1 MWLSDISVRR
11 PLVAVVIS
19 ALLTVFGLVAFSKLT
34 VREMPDVQT
43 PSVSITTT
51 YEGAAPEVMESQVTK
66 PIEDQLSGISG
77 IENIN
82 SSTRKG
88 RSSVTVEFKLGWNM
102 VEGVSDVRDA
112 ISRARTQLPDD
123 VDDPLITKDSGNG
136 DVAIWLNFSSTQMDR
151 TAMTD
156 YANRMLVDPLSLVD
170 GVSEVSLSG
179 DLTQVMYVRLRPADM
194 AARGITV
201 ADVQDALK
209 RENIEL
215 PGGEI
220 RNNSMT
226 MAVQIARLY
235 HSAEDFRSL
244 PVTTAVN
251 GESIYLADIA
261 DVEVGAKNEDSAYQ
275 RNGRESLG
283 IGIVAQSTANPLA
296 VAQGIEKKLVEMQ
309 RFLPEGAS
317 LEVDYDSTIFIK
329 QAIDEVYE
337 TLAICAVLVVAVLYL
352 FLGQGRTTLIP
363 AITVPVS
370 LISAFI
376 GAWYLGFSINL
387 ITLLAL
393 ILAIGLVVDDAI
405 VVVENIHH
413 HLQRGESP
421 LMAAW
426 HGTREV
432 GFAVIAT
439 TAVLV
444 MVFVPIAFMDG
455 MVGRLFTEFAI
466 LLSLAVLFSSLVA
479 LTLTPAMG
487 SWLMRAVH
495 KPNALTA
502 TLDRGL
508 GWVEERYRRL
518 LGWVLRR
525 AVWMPL
531 VLLLCLGGIGAL
543 FGKLPA
549 SLTPTED
556 RGVLYVFVKGAEGTS
571 IERMKRNMQQVEAAI
586 LPLLGQGVVQAMSFS
601 TPAFGRGGDQ
611 TGMAIIQLTDWA
623 ERDVTA
629 TEFGRSLS
637 GLLAGIPDVMIRTFQ
652 PGFRGGS
659 TAAVQFVL
667 QGSDY
672 GELYQQGLALKEAAT
687 QSGLMLSPDL
697 DYAEKTPELQV
708 TIERERASQLGIP
721 VSTVAS
727 SLQALLGGVS
737 QTTYVDR
744 GEEYDVYL
752 RANQTQFNGISD
764 VSRIYLKAASGEM
777 VSLSTLATVTQV
789 ASPQRLNH
797 YQRQKAVA
805 LTADV
810 APGHTLGEALDFL
823 DGWAADHLPTGMSVD
838 YAGESKDYR
847 DNQGEM
853 VLVFGLA
860 LLVVYLVLVAQFE
873 SLLTPAVVMMTV
885 PLGIF
890 GGLLGLWLTGQELSI
905 YSQIGMIMLIGM
917 VTKNG
922 ILIVEFINQLRQ
934 RGEGFEEAIIAGSVR
949 RLRPILMTSLTAI
962 IGAVPLMISMG
973 AGYESR
979 MAVGT
984 VVFFGLSLA
993 TLVTLLVVPA
1003 IYQLIARR
1011 AGMTGVRDR
1020 LVDEVLAGKVL
1031 AGDALAATPESH
1043 SLPDEGTPQK
1053 GRDQPAAELADP

>member
-1 MWLSDISVRR
+1 MDLVMKTRVWLWLFPLLLLLAAGVWHLRQAEPASKPAPREINIRAETVRQSLAE
-11 PLVAVVIS
+11 PSIKLV
-19 ALLTVFGLVAFSKLT
+19 SKLAAN
-34 VREMPDVQT
+34 R
-43 PSVSITTT
+43 SVAIS
-51 YEGAAPEVMESQVTK
+51 PEVT
-66 PIEDQLSGISG
+66 
-77 IENIN
+77 
-82 SSTRKG
+82 G
-88 RSSVTVEFKLGWNM
+88 R
-102 VEGVSDVRDA
+102 
-112 ISRARTQLPDD
+112 
-123 VDDPLITKDSGNG
+123 
-136 DVAIWLNFSSTQMDR
+136 
-151 TAMTD
+151 
-156 YANRMLVDPLSLVD
+156 
-170 GVSEVSLSG
+170 
-179 DLTQVMYVRLRPADM
+179 
-194 AARGITV
+194 
-201 ADVQDALK
+201 
-209 RENIEL
+209 
-215 PGGEI
+215 
-220 RNNSMT
+220 
-226 MAVQIARLY
+226 IA
-235 HSAEDFRSL
+235 
-244 PVTTAVN
+244 T
-251 GESIYLADIA
+251 
-261 DVEVGAKNEDSAYQ
+261 
-275 RNGRESLG
+275 
-283 IGIVAQSTANPLA
+283 
-296 VAQGIEKKLVEMQ
+296 
-309 RFLPEGAS
+309 
-317 LEVDYDSTIFIK
+317 
-329 QAIDEVYE
+329 
-337 TLAICAVLVVAVLYL
+337 
-352 FLGQGRTTLIP
+352 
-363 AITVPVS
+363 
-370 LISAFI
+370 
-376 GAWYLGFSINL
+376 
-387 ITLLAL
+387 
-393 ILAIGLVVDDAI
+393 I

-487 SWLMRAVH
+487 SWLMRAVD

-502 TLDRGL
+502 TLDKGL
-508 GWVEERYRRL
+508 GWVEERYRRV
-518 LGWVLRR
+518 LGAVLRR

-586 LPLLGQGVVQAMSFS
+586 LPLLGKGVVQAMSFS

-611 TGMAIIQLTDWA
+611 TGMAIIQLSDWA
-623 ERDVTA
+623 VRDETA

-637 GLLAGIPDVMIRTFQ
+637 GRLAGIPDVMIRTFQ

-672 GELYQQGLALKEAAT
+672 GELNQQGLALKEAAA
-687 QSGLMLSPDL
+687 QSGLMQSPDL

-708 TIERERASQLGIP
+708 TIERERATQLGIP
-721 VSTVAS
+721 VSTIAS

-764 VSRIYLKAASGEM
+764 ISRIYLKAASGEM

-797 YQRQKAVA
+797 YQRQKAVT

-853 VLVFGLA
+853 ALVFGLA

-934 RGEGFEEAIIAGSVR
+934 RGEGFEEAIIKGSVR

-962 IGAVPLMISMG
+962 IGAVPLMLSMG

-1003 IYQLIARR
+1003 IYHLIARR
-1011 AGMTGVRDR
+1011 AGMTGARDR
-1020 LVDEVLAGKVL
+1020 LVDEILAT
-1031 AGDALAATPESH
+1031 ATPASPSPVPGAVAPE
-1043 SLPDEGTPQK
+1043 
-1053 GRDQPAAELADP
+1053 GRDKPAA

>member
-11 PLVAVVIS
+11 PLVAVVVS

-34 VREMPDVQT
+34 VREMPDVQI
-43 PSVSITTT
+43 PSVSISTT
-51 YEGAAPEVMESQVTK
+51 YEGAAPAVMESQVTK

-77 IENIN
+77 IKNIN
-82 SSTRKG
+82 SVTRKG
-88 RSSVTVEFKLGWNM
+88 RSVITVEFKLGWNM
-102 VEGVSDVRDA
+102 VEGTSDVRDA
-112 ISRARTQLPDD
+112 ISRARPKLPDD
-123 VDDPLITKDSGNG
+123 VDEPMVTKDNGNG
-136 DVAIWLNFSSTQMDR
+136 DVAVWLNFSSTQMDR

-156 YANRMLVDPLSLVD
+156 YANRVLVDPLSLVD
-170 GVSEVSLSG
+170 GVSEVALSG

-235 HSAEDFRSL
+235 HTAADFQALQVR
-244 PVTTAVN
+244 TADN
-251 GESIYLADIA
+251 GQSIYLADIA

-296 VAQGIEKKLVEMQ
+296 VAQGVERKMADMQ
-309 RFLPEGAS
+309 RFLPEGAT
-317 LEVDYDSTIFIK
+317 LEIDYDSTIFIK

-413 HLQRGESP
+413 HLQRGEPP
-421 LMAAW
+421 LLAAW

-432 GFAVIAT
+432 GFAVVAT

-487 SWLMRAVH
+487 SWLMRSVD
-495 KPNALTA
+495 KPNVLTA
-502 TLDRGL
+502 ALDRGL
-508 GWVEERYRRL
+508 GWVEKHYRNL

-525 AVWMPL
+525 SAWTPL

-543 FGKLPA
+543 FSQLPT

-586 LPLLGQGVVQAMSFS
+586 MPLLGKGGVQAMSFS

-623 ERDVTA
+623 ERDETA
-629 TEFGRSLS
+629 TQFAQSLS
-637 GLLAGIPDVMIRTFQ
+637 GRLAGIPDVMIRTFQ

-672 GELYQQGLALKEAAT
+672 AELYQQGLALKEAAA
-687 QSGLMLSPDL
+687 QSGLMVTPDL

-708 TIERERASQLGIP
+708 TIERDRASQLGIP

-752 RANQTQFNGISD
+752 RANQRDFNGVSD
-764 VSRIYLKAASGEM
+764 LSRIYLKAASGEM

-797 YQRQKAVA
+797 YQRQKAVT
-805 LTADV
+805 LTADL
-810 APGHTLGEALDFL
+810 APDRTLGEALDFL
-823 DGWAADHLPTGMSVD
+823 DGWASANLPSGMTVD

-853 VLVFGLA
+853 VMVFALA

-873 SLLTPAVVMMTV
+873 SMLTPAVVMVTV

-890 GGLLGLWLTGQELSI
+890 GGLLGLWLTGQEMSI

-934 RGEGFEEAIIAGSVR
+934 RGEAFDDAIIAGSVR

-962 IGAVPLMISMG
+962 IGAVPLMVSMG

-993 TLVTLLVVPA
+993 TLVTLVMVPA
-1003 IYQLIARR
+1003 IYHLLAKR
-1011 AGMTGVRDR
+1011 AGMTGARDL
-1020 LVDEVLAGKVL
+1020 LVDE
-1031 AGDALAATPESH
+1031 ALAAQSAVK
-1043 SLPDEGTPQK
+1043 SQDK
-1053 GRDQPAAELADP
+1053 PAA

>member
-77 IENIN
+77 IKNIN
-82 SSTRKG
+82 SVTRKG
-88 RSSVTVEFKLGWNM
+88 RSSITVEFKLGWNM
-102 VEGVSDVRDA
+102 LEGTSDVRDA
-112 ISRARTQLPDD
+112 ISRARPRLPDD
-123 VDDPLITKDSGNG
+123 ADEPMVTKDNGNG

-151 TAMTD
+151 TALTD

-244 PVTTAVN
+244 PVTTAAN

-531 VLLLCLGGIGAL
+531 VLLICLGGIGAL

-586 LPLLGQGVVQAMSFS
+586 LPLLGKGVVQAMSFS

-611 TGMAIIQLTDWA
+611 TGMAIIQLSDWA
-623 ERDVTA
+623 VRDETA

-637 GLLAGIPDVMIRTFQ
+637 GRLAGIPDVMIRTFQ

-672 GELYQQGLALKEAAT
+672 GELNQQGLALKEAAA
-687 QSGLMLSPDL
+687 QSGLMQSPDL

-708 TIERERASQLGIP
+708 TIERERATQLGIP
-721 VSTVAS
+721 VSTIAS

-764 VSRIYLKAASGEM
+764 ISRIYLKAASGEM

-797 YQRQKAVA
+797 YQRQKAVT

-853 VLVFGLA
+853 ALVFGLA

-934 RGEGFEEAIIAGSVR
+934 RGEGFEEAIIKGSVR

-962 IGAVPLMISMG
+962 IGAVPLMLSMG

-1003 IYQLIARR
+1003 IYHLIARR
-1011 AGMTGVRDR
+1011 AGMTGARDR
-1020 LVDEVLAGKVL
+1020 LVDEILAT
-1031 AGDALAATPESH
+1031 ATPASPSPVPGAVAPE
-1043 SLPDEGTPQK
+1043 
-1053 GRDQPAAELADP
+1053 GRDKPAA

>member
-77 IENIN
+77 IKNIN
-82 SSTRKG
+82 SVTRKG
-88 RSSVTVEFKLGWNM
+88 RSSITVEFKLGWNM
-102 VEGVSDVRDA
+102 LEGTSDVRDA
-112 ISRARTQLPDD
+112 ISRARPKLPDGAEEPM
-123 VDDPLITKDSGNG
+123 VTKDNGNG

-151 TAMTD
+151 TALTD

-170 GVSEVSLSG
+170 GVSEVQLSG

-220 RNNSMT
+220 RNNTMT

-251 GESIYLADIA
+251 GQSIYLADIA

-309 RFLPEGAS
+309 RFLPEGAK

-337 TLAICAVLVVAVLYL
+337 TLAICALLVVAVLYL

-444 MVFVPIAFMDG
+444 MVFVPIAFMEG

-487 SWLMRAVH
+487 SWLMRAVD
-495 KPNALTA
+495 KPNTLTA
-502 TLDRGL
+502 TLDKGL
-508 GWVEERYRRL
+508 GWVERRYRAL
-518 LGWVLRR
+518 LGAVLRH

-571 IERMKRNMQQVEAAI
+571 IERMKRNMQQVEAAV
-586 LPLLGQGVVQAMSFS
+586 LPLLGQGVVQAVSFS

-611 TGMAIIQLTDWA
+611 TGMAIIQLSDWA
-623 ERDVTA
+623 VREQTA

-672 GELYQQGLALKEAAT
+672 GELYQQGLILQQAAR
-687 QSGLMLSPDL
+687 QSGLMQSPDL

-721 VSTVAS
+721 VSTIAS

-797 YQRQKAVA
+797 YQRQKAVT
-805 LTADV
+805 LTADL
-810 APGHTLGEALDFL
+810 APDHTLGEALDFL
-823 DGWAADHLPTGMSVD
+823 DGWAADHLPIGMSVD

-853 VLVFGLA
+853 ALVFGLA

-934 RGEGFEEAIIAGSVR
+934 RGEGFEEAIIKGSVR

-962 IGAVPLMISMG
+962 IGAVPLMLSMG

-1003 IYQLIARR
+1003 IYHLIARR
-1011 AGMTGVRDR
+1011 AGMTGARDR
-1020 LVDEVLAGKVL
+1020 LVDEVLAT
-1031 AGDALAATPESH
+1031 AAPASPSPVQGEDVPE
-1043 SLPDEGTPQK
+1043 
-1053 GRDQPAAELADP
+1053 GRDKPAA

>member
-11 PLVAVVIS
+11 PLVAVVVS

-34 VREMPDVQT
+34 VREMPDVQI
-43 PSVSITTT
+43 PSVSISTT
-51 YEGAAPEVMESQVTK
+51 YEGAAPAVMESQVTK

-77 IENIN
+77 IKNIN
-82 SSTRKG
+82 SVTRKG
-88 RSSVTVEFKLGWNM
+88 RSVITVEFKLGWNM
-102 VEGVSDVRDA
+102 VEGTSDVRDA
-112 ISRARTQLPDD
+112 ISRARPKLPDD
-123 VDDPLITKDSGNG
+123 VDEPMVTKDNGNG
-136 DVAIWLNFSSTQMDR
+136 DVAVWLNFSSTQMDR

-156 YANRMLVDPLSLVD
+156 YANRVLVDPLSLVD
-170 GVSEVSLSG
+170 GVSEVALSG

-194 AARGITV
+194 AARGITE

-235 HSAEDFRSL
+235 HTAADFQALQVR
-244 PVTTAVN
+244 TADN
-251 GESIYLADIA
+251 GQSIYLADIA

-296 VAQGIEKKLVEMQ
+296 VAQGVERKMADMQ
-309 RFLPEGAS
+309 RFLPEGAT
-317 LEVDYDSTIFIK
+317 LEIDYDSTIFIK

-413 HLQRGESP
+413 HLQRGEPP
-421 LMAAW
+421 LLAAW

-432 GFAVIAT
+432 GFAVVAT

-487 SWLMRAVH
+487 SWLMRSVD
-495 KPNALTA
+495 KPNVLTA
-502 TLDRGL
+502 ALDRGL
-508 GWVEERYRRL
+508 GWVEKHYRRL

-525 AVWMPL
+525 SAWTPL

-543 FGKLPA
+543 FSQLPT

-586 LPLLGQGVVQAMSFS
+586 MPLLGKGVVQAMSFS

-623 ERDVTA
+623 ERDETA
-629 TEFGRSLS
+629 TQFAQSLS
-637 GLLAGIPDVMIRTFQ
+637 GRLAGIPDVMIRTFQ

-672 GELYQQGLALKEAAT
+672 AELYQQGLALKEAAA
-687 QSGLMLSPDL
+687 QSGLMVTPDL

-708 TIERERASQLGIP
+708 TIERDRASQLGIP

-752 RANQTQFNGISD
+752 RANQRDFNGVSD
-764 VSRIYLKAASGEM
+764 LSRIYLKAASGEM

-797 YQRQKAVA
+797 YQRQKAVT
-805 LTADV
+805 LTADL
-810 APGHTLGEALDFL
+810 APDRTLGEALDFL
-823 DGWAADHLPTGMSVD
+823 DGWASANLPSGMTVD

-853 VLVFGLA
+853 VMVFALA

-873 SLLTPAVVMMTV
+873 SMLTPAVVMVTV

-890 GGLLGLWLTGQELSI
+890 GGLLGLWLTGQEMSI

-934 RGEGFEEAIIAGSVR
+934 RGEAFDDAIIAGSVR

-962 IGAVPLMISMG
+962 IGAVPLMVSMG

-993 TLVTLLVVPA
+993 TLVTLVMVPA
-1003 IYQLIARR
+1003 IYHLLAKR
-1011 AGMTGVRDR
+1011 AGMTGARDL
-1020 LVDEVLAGKVL
+1020 LVDE
-1031 AGDALAATPESH
+1031 ALAAQSAVK
-1043 SLPDEGTPQK
+1043 SQDK
-1053 GRDQPAAELADP
+1053 PAA

>member
-1 MWLSDISVRR
+1 
-11 PLVAVVIS
+11 
-19 ALLTVFGLVAFSKLT
+19 
-34 VREMPDVQT
+34 
-43 PSVSITTT
+43 
-51 YEGAAPEVMESQVTK
+51 Y
-66 PIEDQLSGISG
+66 
-77 IENIN
+77 
-82 SSTRKG
+82 
-88 RSSVTVEFKLGWNM
+88 
-102 VEGVSDVRDA
+102 
-112 ISRARTQLPDD
+112 
-123 VDDPLITKDSGNG
+123 
-136 DVAIWLNFSSTQMDR
+136 
-151 TAMTD
+151 
-156 YANRMLVDPLSLVD
+156 
-170 GVSEVSLSG
+170 
-179 DLTQVMYVRLRPADM
+179 M
-194 AARGITV
+194 A
-201 ADVQDALK
+201 
-209 RENIEL
+209 E
-215 PGGEI
+215 
-220 RNNSMT
+220 
-226 MAVQIARLY
+226 
-235 HSAEDFRSL
+235 
-244 PVTTAVN
+244 
-251 GESIYLADIA
+251 
-261 DVEVGAKNEDSAYQ
+261 EVGAKNEDSAYQ

-309 RFLPEGAS
+309 RFLPEGAT

-337 TLAICAVLVVAVLYL
+337 TLAICALLVVAVLYL

-487 SWLMRAVH
+487 SWLMRAVD

-502 TLDRGL
+502 TLDKGL
-508 GWVEERYRRL
+508 GWVEERYRRV
-518 LGWVLRR
+518 LGAVLRR

-586 LPLLGQGVVQAMSFS
+586 LPLLGKGVVQAMSFS

-611 TGMAIIQLTDWA
+611 TGMAIIQLSDWA
-623 ERDVTA
+623 VRDETA

-637 GLLAGIPDVMIRTFQ
+637 GRLAGIPDVMIRTFQ

-672 GELYQQGLALKEAAT
+672 GELNQQGLALKEAAA
-687 QSGLMLSPDL
+687 QSGLMQSPDL

-708 TIERERASQLGIP
+708 TIERERATQLGIP
-721 VSTVAS
+721 VSTIAS

-764 VSRIYLKAASGEM
+764 ISRIYLKAASGEM

-797 YQRQKAVA
+797 YQRQKAVT

-853 VLVFGLA
+853 ALVFGLA

-934 RGEGFEEAIIAGSVR
+934 RGEGFEEAIIKGSVR
-949 RLRPILMTSLTAI
+949 RLRPILMISLTAI
-962 IGAVPLMISMG
+962 IGAVPLMLSMG

-1003 IYQLIARR
+1003 IYHLIARR
-1011 AGMTGVRDR
+1011 AGMTGARDR
-1020 LVDEVLAGKVL
+1020 LVDEILAT
-1031 AGDALAATPESH
+1031 ATPASPSPVPGAVAPE
-1043 SLPDEGTPQK
+1043 
-1053 GRDQPAAELADP
+1053 GRDKPAA

>member
-77 IENIN
+77 IKNIN
-82 SSTRKG
+82 SVTRKG
-88 RSSVTVEFKLGWNM
+88 RSSITVEFKLGWNM
-102 VEGVSDVRDA
+102 LEGTSDVRDA
-112 ISRARTQLPDD
+112 ISRARPRLPDD
-123 VDDPLITKDSGNG
+123 ADEPMVTKDNGNG

-151 TAMTD
+151 TALTD

-244 PVTTAVN
+244 PVTTAAN

-764 VSRIYLKAASGEM
+764 ISRIYLKAASGEM

-797 YQRQKAVA
+797 YQRQKAVT

-810 APGHTLGEALDFL
+810 APGHTLGEVLDFL

-853 VLVFGLA
+853 ALVFGLA

-934 RGEGFEEAIIAGSVR
+934 RGEGFEEAIIKGSVR

-962 IGAVPLMISMG
+962 IGAVPLMLSMG

-1003 IYQLIARR
+1003 IYHLITRR
-1011 AGMTGVRDR
+1011 AGMTGARDR
-1020 LVDEVLAGKVL
+1020 LVDEVLAT
-1031 AGDALAATPESH
+1031 ATPASPSPVPGAPE
-1043 SLPDEGTPQK
+1043 
-1053 GRDQPAAELADP
+1053 GRDKPAA

>member
-77 IENIN
+77 IKNIN
-82 SSTRKG
+82 SVTRKG
-88 RSSVTVEFKLGWNM
+88 RSSITVEFKLGWNM
-102 VEGVSDVRDA
+102 LEGTSDVRDA
-112 ISRARTQLPDD
+112 ISRARPRLPDD
-123 VDDPLITKDSGNG
+123 ADEPMVTKDNGNG

-151 TAMTD
+151 TALTD

-244 PVTTAVN
+244 PVTTAAN

-1053 GRDQPAAELADP
+1053 GRDQPAA

>member
-51 YEGAAPEVMESQVTK
+51 YEGAAPEVMESQITK

-77 IENIN
+77 IKNIN
-82 SSTRKG
+82 SVTRKG
-88 RSSVTVEFKLGWNM
+88 RSSITVEFKLGWNM
-102 VEGVSDVRDA
+102 LEGTSDVRDA
-112 ISRARTQLPDD
+112 ISRARPRLPDD
-123 VDDPLITKDSGNG
+123 ADEPMVTKDNGNG

-151 TAMTD
+151 TALTD

-170 GVSEVSLSG
+170 GVSEVQLSG

-220 RNNSMT
+220 RNNTMT

-244 PVTTAVN
+244 PVTTAAN
-251 GESIYLADIA
+251 GQSIYLADIA

-309 RFLPEGAS
+309 RFLPEGAK

-337 TLAICAVLVVAVLYL
+337 TLAICALLVVAVLYL

-444 MVFVPIAFMDG
+444 MVFVPIAFMEG

-487 SWLMRAVH
+487 SWLMRAVD

-502 TLDRGL
+502 TLDKGL
-508 GWVEERYRRL
+508 GWVERRYRAL
-518 LGWVLRR
+518 LGAVLRH

-571 IERMKRNMQQVEAAI
+571 IERMKRNMQQVEAAV
-586 LPLLGQGVVQAMSFS
+586 LPLLGKGVVQAVSFS

-611 TGMAIIQLTDWA
+611 TGMAIIQLSDWA
-623 ERDVTA
+623 VRDETA

-637 GLLAGIPDVMIRTFQ
+637 GRLAGIPDVMIRTFQ

-672 GELYQQGLALKEAAT
+672 GELNQQGLALKEAAA
-687 QSGLMLSPDL
+687 QSGLMQSPDL

-708 TIERERASQLGIP
+708 TIERERATQLGIP
-721 VSTVAS
+721 VSTIAS

-764 VSRIYLKAASGEM
+764 ISRIYLKAASGEM

-797 YQRQKAVA
+797 YQRQKAVT

-810 APGHTLGEALDFL
+810 ASGHTLGEALDFL

-853 VLVFGLA
+853 ALVFGLA

-934 RGEGFEEAIIAGSVR
+934 RGEGFEEAIIKGSVR

-962 IGAVPLMISMG
+962 IGAVPLMLSMG

-1003 IYQLIARR
+1003 IYHLIARR
-1011 AGMTGVRDR
+1011 AGMTGARDR
-1020 LVDEVLAGKVL
+1020 LVDEILAT
-1031 AGDALAATPESH
+1031 ATPASPSPVPGAVVPE
-1043 SLPDEGTPQK
+1043 
-1053 GRDQPAAELADP
+1053 GRDKPAA

>member
-11 PLVAVVIS
+11 PLVAVVVS

-34 VREMPDVQT
+34 VREMPDVQI
-43 PSVSITTT
+43 PSVSISTT
-51 YEGAAPEVMESQVTK
+51 YEGAAPAVMESQVTK

-77 IENIN
+77 IKNIN
-82 SSTRKG
+82 SVTRKG
-88 RSSVTVEFKLGWNM
+88 RSVITVEFKLGWNM
-102 VEGVSDVRDA
+102 VEGTSDVRDA
-112 ISRARTQLPDD
+112 ISRARPKLPDD
-123 VDDPLITKDSGNG
+123 VDEPMVTKDNGNG
-136 DVAIWLNFSSTQMDR
+136 DVAVWLNFSSTQMDR

-156 YANRMLVDPLSLVD
+156 YANRVLVDPLSLVD
-170 GVSEVSLSG
+170 GVSEVALSG

-235 HSAEDFRSL
+235 HTAADFQALQVR
-244 PVTTAVN
+244 TADN
-251 GESIYLADIA
+251 GQSIYLADIA

-296 VAQGIEKKLVEMQ
+296 VAQGVERKMADMQ
-309 RFLPEGAS
+309 RFLPEGAT
-317 LEVDYDSTIFIK
+317 LEIDYDSTIFIK

-413 HLQRGESP
+413 HLQRGEPP
-421 LMAAW
+421 LLAAW

-432 GFAVIAT
+432 GFAVVAT

-487 SWLMRAVH
+487 SWLMRSVD
-495 KPNALTA
+495 KPNVLTA
-502 TLDRGL
+502 VLDRGL
-508 GWVEERYRRL
+508 GWVEKHYRNL

-525 AVWMPL
+525 SAWTPL

-543 FGKLPA
+543 FSQQPT

-586 LPLLGQGVVQAMSFS
+586 MPLLGKGVVQAMSFS

-623 ERDVTA
+623 ERDETA
-629 TEFGRSLS
+629 TQFAQSLS
-637 GLLAGIPDVMIRTFQ
+637 GRLAGIPDVMIRTFQ

-672 GELYQQGLALKEAAT
+672 AELYQQGLALKEAAA
-687 QSGLMLSPDL
+687 QSGLMVTPDL

-708 TIERERASQLGIP
+708 TIERDRASQLGIP

-752 RANQTQFNGISD
+752 RANQRDFNGVSD
-764 VSRIYLKAASGEM
+764 LSRIYLKAASGEM

-797 YQRQKAVA
+797 YQRQKAVT
-805 LTADV
+805 LTADL
-810 APGHTLGEALDFL
+810 APDRTLGEALDFL
-823 DGWAADHLPTGMSVD
+823 DGWASANLPSGMTVD

-853 VLVFGLA
+853 VMVFALA

-873 SLLTPAVVMMTV
+873 SMLTPAVVMVTV

-890 GGLLGLWLTGQELSI
+890 GGLLGLWLTGQEMSI

-934 RGEGFEEAIIAGSVR
+934 RGEAFDDAIIAGSVR

-962 IGAVPLMISMG
+962 IGAVPLMVSMG

-993 TLVTLLVVPA
+993 TLVTLVMVPA
-1003 IYQLIARR
+1003 IYHLLAKR
-1011 AGMTGVRDR
+1011 AGMTGARDL
-1020 LVDEVLAGKVL
+1020 LVDE
-1031 AGDALAATPESH
+1031 ALAAQSAVK
-1043 SLPDEGTPQK
+1043 SQDK
-1053 GRDQPAAELADP
+1053 PAA

>member
-1 MWLSDISVRR
+1 MWLSDMSVRR

-51 YEGAAPEVMESQVTK
+51 YDGAAPEVMESQVTK

-77 IENIN
+77 IKNIN
-82 SSTRKG
+82 SVTRKG
-88 RSSVTVEFKLGWNM
+88 RSMITVEFNLGWNM
-102 VEGVSDVRDA
+102 LEGTSDVRDA
-112 ISRARTQLPDD
+112 ISRARPKLPDE
-123 VDDPLITKDSGNG
+123 VDEPMVTKDNGNG

-156 YANRMLVDPLSLVD
+156 YANRMLVDSLSLVD

-179 DLTQVMYVRLRPADM
+179 DLSQVMYVRLRPADM

-244 PVTTAVN
+244 PVTTASN
-251 GESIYLADIA
+251 GQSIYLADIA

-296 VAQGIEKKLVEMQ
+296 VAQGIERKMTEMQ

-329 QAIDEVYE
+329 QAIHEVYE
-337 TLAICAVLVVAVLYL
+337 TLAICALLVVAVLYL

-487 SWLMRAVH
+487 SWLMRAVD
-495 KPNALTA
+495 KPNPLTA
-502 TLDRGL
+502 RLDAGL
-508 GWVEERYRRL
+508 GWVESHYRRL

-525 AVWMPL
+525 SVWTPL

-571 IERMKRNMQQVEAAI
+571 IERMKRNMEQVEAAI
-586 LPLLGQGVVQAMSFS
+586 MPLLGKGVVQAVSFS

-611 TGMAIIQLTDWA
+611 TGLAIIQLTDWA
-623 ERDVTA
+623 MRDETA

-637 GLLAGIPDVMIRTFQ
+637 GRLAGIPDVMIRTFQ

-672 GELYQQGLALKEAAT
+672 AEIYQQGLALQQAAS
-687 QSGLMLSPDL
+687 QSGLMLAPDL

-708 TIERERASQLGIP
+708 TIERDRASQLGIP

-752 RANQTQFNGISD
+752 RANQNDFNGISD
-764 VSRIYLKAASGEM
+764 ISRIYLKAASGEM
-777 VSLSTLATVTQV
+777 VSLSTLATIKQV

-797 YQRQKAVA
+797 YQRQKAIA
-805 LTADV
+805 LTADL

-853 VLVFGLA
+853 ALVFGLA

-873 SLLTPAVVMMTV
+873 SLVTPTVVMVTV

-934 RGEGFEEAIIAGSVR
+934 RGETFEEAIIAGSVR

-993 TLVTLLVVPA
+993 TLVTLLMVPA
-1003 IYQLIARR
+1003 IYHLLAKR
-1011 AGMTGVRDR
+1011 AGMTGARDQQ
-1020 LVDEVLAGKVL
+1020 VSAALAGELVVM
-1031 AGDALAATPESH
+1031 AQAPSTAEAATQLDQTPA
-1043 SLPDEGTPQK
+1043 LPTT
-1053 GRDQPAAELADP
+1053 RDKPAA

>member
-19 ALLTVFGLVAFSKLT
+19 SLLTVFGLVAFSKLT

-77 IENIN
+77 IKNIN
-82 SSTRKG
+82 SVTRKG
-88 RSSVTVEFKLGWNM
+88 RSSITVEFKLGWNM
-102 VEGVSDVRDA
+102 LEGTSDVRDA
-112 ISRARTQLPDD
+112 ISRARPKLPDGAD
-123 VDDPLITKDSGNG
+123 EPMVTKDNGNG

-220 RNNSMT
+220 RNNTMT

-235 HSAEDFRSL
+235 HSAEDFRTL
-244 PVTTAVN
+244 PVKTATN
-251 GESIYLADIA
+251 GQSIYLADIA

-309 RFLPEGAS
+309 RFLPEGAT

-337 TLAICAVLVVAVLYL
+337 TLAICALLVVAVLYL

-487 SWLMRAVH
+487 SWLMRAVD

-502 TLDRGL
+502 TLDKGL
-508 GWVEERYRRL
+508 GWVEERYRRV
-518 LGWVLRR
+518 LGAVLRR

-586 LPLLGQGVVQAMSFS
+586 LPLLGKGVVQAMSFS

-611 TGMAIIQLTDWA
+611 TGMAIIQLSDWA
-623 ERDVTA
+623 VRDETA

-637 GLLAGIPDVMIRTFQ
+637 GRLAGIPDVMIRTFQ

-672 GELYQQGLALKEAAT
+672 GELNQQGLALKEAAA
-687 QSGLMLSPDL
+687 QSGLMQSPDL

-708 TIERERASQLGIP
+708 TIERERATQLGIP
-721 VSTVAS
+721 VSTIAS

-764 VSRIYLKAASGEM
+764 ISRIYLKAASGEM

-797 YQRQKAVA
+797 YQRQKAVT

-853 VLVFGLA
+853 ALVFGLA

-934 RGEGFEEAIIAGSVR
+934 RGEGFEEAIIKGSVR

-962 IGAVPLMISMG
+962 IGAVPMMLSMG

-1003 IYQLIARR
+1003 IYHLIARR
-1011 AGMTGVRDR
+1011 AGMTGARDR
-1020 LVDEVLAGKVL
+1020 LVDEVLAT
-1031 AGDALAATPESH
+1031 ATPASPSPVPGAVAPE
-1043 SLPDEGTPQK
+1043 
-1053 GRDQPAAELADP
+1053 GRDKPAA

>member
-1 MWLSDISVRR
+1 
-11 PLVAVVIS
+11 
-19 ALLTVFGLVAFSKLT
+19 
-34 VREMPDVQT
+34 
-43 PSVSITTT
+43 
-51 YEGAAPEVMESQVTK
+51 
-66 PIEDQLSGISG
+66 
-77 IENIN
+77 
-82 SSTRKG
+82 
-88 RSSVTVEFKLGWNM
+88 
-102 VEGVSDVRDA
+102 
-112 ISRARTQLPDD
+112 
-123 VDDPLITKDSGNG
+123 
-136 DVAIWLNFSSTQMDR
+136 
-151 TAMTD
+151 MT
-156 YANRMLVDPLSLVD
+156 
-170 GVSEVSLSG
+170 
-179 DLTQVMYVRLRPADM
+179 
-194 AARGITV
+194 
-201 ADVQDALK
+201 
-209 RENIEL
+209 
-215 PGGEI
+215 
-220 RNNSMT
+220 
-226 MAVQIARLY
+226 
-235 HSAEDFRSL
+235 
-244 PVTTAVN
+244 
-251 GESIYLADIA
+251 
-261 DVEVGAKNEDSAYQ
+261 
-275 RNGRESLG
+275 
-283 IGIVAQSTANPLA
+283 
-296 VAQGIEKKLVEMQ
+296 EMQ
-309 RFLPEGAS
+309 RFLPEGAQ
-317 LEVDYDSTIFIK
+317 LEVDYDSTVFIK

-432 GFAVIAT
+432 GFAVVAT

-487 SWLMRAVH
+487 SWLMRAVD

-502 TLDRGL
+502 LLDRGL
-508 GWVEERYRRL
+508 GRVEAQYRRL
-518 LGWVLRR
+518 LGAVLRR
-525 AVWMPL
+525 SVWMPL

-556 RGVLYVFVKGAEGTS
+556 RGVIYVFVKGAEGTS

-586 LPLLGQGVVQAMSFS
+586 MPLLGKGVVQAMSFS

-611 TGMAIIQLTDWA
+611 TGMVIIQLTDWA
-623 ERDVTA
+623 VRDETA

-637 GLLAGIPDVMIRTFQ
+637 GRLAGIPDVMIRTFQ

-672 GELYQQGLALKEAAT
+672 GELYQQGLALQQAAG
-687 QSGLMLSPDL
+687 QSGLMLTPDL

-752 RANQTQFNGISD
+752 RANQAQFNGISD
-764 VSRIYLKAASGEM
+764 VSRIYLRAASGEM

-797 YQRQKAVA
+797 YQRQKAIA

-823 DGWAADHLPTGMSVD
+823 DGWAADHLPSGMTVD

-853 VLVFGLA
+853 VMVFGLA

-873 SLLTPAVVMMTV
+873 SLLTPAVVMVTV

-934 RGEGFEEAIIAGSVR
+934 RGESFEEAIIAGSVR

-962 IGAVPLMISMG
+962 IGAVPLMVSMG

-993 TLVTLLVVPA
+993 TLVTLLIVPA
-1003 IYQLIARR
+1003 IYHLLARR
-1011 AGMTGVRDR
+1011 AGMTGARDL
-1020 LVDEVLAGKVL
+1020 LVDE
-1031 AGDALAATPESH
+1031 ALAVDVDSVPPAPEAASN
-1043 SLPDEGTPQK
+1043 T
-1053 GRDQPAAELADP
+1053 RDKPAA

>member
-51 YEGAAPEVMESQVTK
+51 YEGAAPEVMESQITK

-77 IENIN
+77 IKNIN
-82 SSTRKG
+82 SVTRKG
-88 RSSVTVEFKLGWNM
+88 RSSITVEFKLGWNM
-102 VEGVSDVRDA
+102 LEGTSDVRDA
-112 ISRARTQLPDD
+112 ISRARPRLPDD
-123 VDDPLITKDSGNG
+123 ADEPMVTKDNGNG

-151 TAMTD
+151 TALTD

-170 GVSEVSLSG
+170 GVSEVQLSG

-220 RNNSMT
+220 RNNTMT

-309 RFLPEGAS
+309 RFLPEGAK

-337 TLAICAVLVVAVLYL
+337 TLAICALLVVAVLYL

-444 MVFVPIAFMDG
+444 MVFVPIAFMEG

-487 SWLMRAVH
+487 SWLMRAVD

-502 TLDRGL
+502 TLDKGL
-508 GWVEERYRRL
+508 GWVERRYRAL
-518 LGWVLRR
+518 LGGVLRH

-571 IERMKRNMQQVEAAI
+571 IERMKRNMQQVEAAV
-586 LPLLGQGVVQAMSFS
+586 LPLLGKGVVQAVSFS

-611 TGMAIIQLTDWA
+611 TGMAIIQLSDWA
-623 ERDVTA
+623 VREQTA

-637 GLLAGIPDVMIRTFQ
+637 GLLADIPDVMIRTFQ

-672 GELYQQGLALKEAAT
+672 GELYQQGLILQQAAR
-687 QSGLMLSPDL
+687 QSGLMQSPDL

-721 VSTVAS
+721 VSTIAS

-797 YQRQKAVA
+797 YQRQKAVT
-805 LTADV
+805 LTADL
-810 APGHTLGEALDFL
+810 APDHTLGEALDFL
-823 DGWAADHLPTGMSVD
+823 DGWAADHLPIGMSVD

-853 VLVFGLA
+853 ALVFGLA

-934 RGEGFEEAIIAGSVR
+934 RGEGFEEAIIKGSVR

-962 IGAVPLMISMG
+962 IGAVPLMLSMG

-1003 IYQLIARR
+1003 IYHLIARR
-1011 AGMTGVRDR
+1011 AGLTGARDR
-1020 LVDEVLAGKVL
+1020 LVDEVLATAAPASPSPVQGE
-1031 AGDALAATPESH
+1031 DAPE
-1043 SLPDEGTPQK
+1043 
-1053 GRDQPAAELADP
+1053 GRDKPAA

>member
-11 PLVAVVIS
+11 PLVAVVVS

-34 VREMPDVQT
+34 VREMPDVQI
-43 PSVSITTT
+43 PSVSISTT
-51 YEGAAPEVMESQVTK
+51 YEGAAPAVMESQVTK

-77 IENIN
+77 IKNIN
-82 SSTRKG
+82 SVTRKG
-88 RSSVTVEFKLGWNM
+88 RSVITVEFKLGWNM
-102 VEGVSDVRDA
+102 VEGTSDVRDA
-112 ISRARTQLPDD
+112 ISRARPKLPDD
-123 VDDPLITKDSGNG
+123 VDEPMVTKDNGNG
-136 DVAIWLNFSSTQMDR
+136 DVAVWLNFSSTQMDR

-156 YANRMLVDPLSLVD
+156 YANRVLVDPLSLVD
-170 GVSEVSLSG
+170 GVSEVALSG

-235 HSAEDFRSL
+235 HTAADFQALQVR
-244 PVTTAVN
+244 TADN
-251 GESIYLADIA
+251 GQSIYLADIA

-296 VAQGIEKKLVEMQ
+296 VAQGVERKMADMQ
-309 RFLPEGAS
+309 RFLPEGAT
-317 LEVDYDSTIFIK
+317 LEIDYDSTIFIK

-405 VVVENIHH
+405 VVVENIYH
-413 HLQRGESP
+413 HLQRGEPP
-421 LMAAW
+421 LLAAW

-432 GFAVIAT
+432 GFAVVAT

-487 SWLMRAVH
+487 SWLMRSVD
-495 KPNALTA
+495 KPNVLTA
-502 TLDRGL
+502 ALDRGL
-508 GWVEERYRRL
+508 GWVEKHYRNL

-525 AVWMPL
+525 SAWTPL

-543 FGKLPA
+543 FGQLPT

-586 LPLLGQGVVQAMSFS
+586 MPLLGKGVVQAMSFS

-623 ERDVTA
+623 ERDETA
-629 TEFGRSLS
+629 TQFAQSLS
-637 GLLAGIPDVMIRTFQ
+637 GRLAGIPDVMIRTFQ

-672 GELYQQGLALKEAAT
+672 AELYQQGLALKEAAA
-687 QSGLMLSPDL
+687 QSGLMVTPDL

-708 TIERERASQLGIP
+708 TIERDRASQLGIP

-752 RANQTQFNGISD
+752 RANQRDFNGVSD
-764 VSRIYLKAASGEM
+764 LSRIYLKAASGEM

-797 YQRQKAVA
+797 YQRQKAVT
-805 LTADV
+805 LTADL
-810 APGHTLGEALDFL
+810 APDRTLGEALDFL
-823 DGWAADHLPTGMSVD
+823 DGWASANLPSGMTVD

-853 VLVFGLA
+853 VMVFALA

-873 SLLTPAVVMMTV
+873 SMLTPAVVMVTV

-890 GGLLGLWLTGQELSI
+890 GGLLGLWLTGQEMSI

-934 RGEGFEEAIIAGSVR
+934 RGEAFDDAIIAGSVR

-962 IGAVPLMISMG
+962 IGAVPLMVSMG

-993 TLVTLLVVPA
+993 TLVTLVMVPA
-1003 IYQLIARR
+1003 IYHLLAKR
-1011 AGMTGVRDR
+1011 AGMTGARDL
-1020 LVDEVLAGKVL
+1020 LVDE
-1031 AGDALAATPESH
+1031 ALAAQSAVK
-1043 SLPDEGTPQK
+1043 SQDK
-1053 GRDQPAAELADP
+1053 PAA

>member
-11 PLVAVVIS
+11 PLVAVVLS

-43 PSVSITTT
+43 PSVSITTM
-51 YEGAAPEVMESQVTK
+51 YEGAAPAVMESQVTK

-77 IENIN
+77 IKNIN
-82 SSTRKG
+82 SVTRKG
-88 RSSVTVEFKLGWNM
+88 RSVITVEFKLGWNM
-102 VEGVSDVRDA
+102 VEGISDVRDA
-112 ISRARTQLPDD
+112 ISRARPKLPDE
-123 VDDPLITKDSGNG
+123 VDEPLVTKDNGNG
-136 DVAIWLNFSSTQMDR
+136 DVAVWLNFSSTQMDR

-156 YANRMLVDPLSLVD
+156 YANRVLVDPLSLVD

-179 DLTQVMYVRLRPADM
+179 DLTQVMYVRLRPSDM
-194 AARGITV
+194 AARGVTV

-235 HSAEDFRSL
+235 HTAADFQALQVR
-244 PVTTAVN
+244 TATN
-251 GESIYLADIA
+251 GQSIYLADIA

-296 VAQGIEKKLVEMQ
+296 VAQGVEQKMAEMQ
-309 RFLPEGAS
+309 RFLPEGAT

-413 HLQRGESP
+413 HLQRGEPP
-421 LMAAW
+421 LLAAW

-466 LLSLAVLFSSLVA
+466 LLSLAVLFSSLIA

-487 SWLMRAVH
+487 SWLMRSVDR
-495 KPNALTA
+495 PNRLTA
-502 TLDRGL
+502 ALDRGL
-508 GWVEERYRRL
+508 GRVETHYRRL
-518 LGWVLRR
+518 LGWMLHHSR
-525 AVWMPL
+525 WTPL
-531 VLLLCLGGIGAL
+531 VLVLCLGGIGAL
-543 FGKLPA
+543 FAQLPT

-586 LPLLGQGVVQAMSFS
+586 MPLLGKGVVQAMSFS

-623 ERDVTA
+623 ERDETA
-629 TEFGRSLS
+629 TEFAKSLS
-637 GLLAGIPDVMIRTFQ
+637 GRLAGIPDVMIRTFQ

-672 GELYQQGLALKEAAT
+672 AELYQQGLALKEAAA
-687 QSGLMLSPDL
+687 QSGLMETPDL

-708 TIERERASQLGIP
+708 TIERDRANQLGIP

-727 SLQALLGGVS
+727 SLQALLGGIS

-752 RANQTQFNGISD
+752 RANQRDFNGVSD
-764 VSRIYLKAASGEM
+764 LSRIYLKAANGEM
-777 VSLSTLATVTQV
+777 VTLSTLATVTQV

-797 YQRQKAVA
+797 YQRQKAVT
-805 LTADV
+805 LTADL
-810 APGHTLGEALDFL
+810 APDRTLGEALDFL
-823 DGWAADHLPTGMSVD
+823 DGWASANLPSGMTVD

-853 VLVFGLA
+853 VMVFALA

-873 SLLTPAVVMMTV
+873 SMLTPAVVMVTV

-890 GGLLGLWLTGQELSI
+890 GGLLGLWLTGQEMSI

-934 RGEGFEEAIIAGSVR
+934 RGEGFDEAIIAGSVR

-962 IGAVPLMISMG
+962 IGAVPLMLSMG

-979 MAVGT
+979 MSVGT

-993 TLVTLLVVPA
+993 TLVTLLLVPA
-1003 IYQLIARR
+1003 IYHLLAKR
-1011 AGMTGVRDR
+1011 AGMTGARDQ
-1020 LVDEVLAGKVL
+1020 LVDE
-1031 AGDALAATPESH
+1031 ALAASEAASQQ
-1043 SLPDEGTPQK
+1043 DK
-1053 GRDQPAAELADP
+1053 PAA

>member
-1 MWLSDISVRR
+1 MWLSDVSVRR
-11 PLVAVVIS
+11 PLVAVVLS

-43 PSVSITTT
+43 PSVSITTM
-51 YEGAAPEVMESQVTK
+51 YEGAAPAVMESQVTK

-77 IENIN
+77 IKNIN
-82 SSTRKG
+82 SVTRKG
-88 RSSVTVEFKLGWNM
+88 RSVITVEFKLGWNM
-102 VEGVSDVRDA
+102 VEGTSDVRDA
-112 ISRARTQLPDD
+112 LSRARPRLPDD
-123 VDDPLITKDSGNG
+123 VDEPMVTKDNGNG
-136 DVAIWLNFSSTQMDR
+136 DVAVWLNFSSTQMDR

-156 YANRMLVDPLSLVD
+156 YANRVLVDPLSLVD
-170 GVSEVSLSG
+170 GVSEVALSG

-235 HSAEDFRSL
+235 HTAADFQALQVRSAD
-244 PVTTAVN
+244 N
-251 GESIYLADIA
+251 GQSIYLADIA

-296 VAQGIEKKLVEMQ
+296 VAQGIELKVAEMQ
-309 RFLPEGAS
+309 RFLPEGAK

-337 TLAICAVLVVAVLYL
+337 TLAISAVLVVAVLYL

-413 HLQRGESP
+413 HLQRGEPP

-432 GFAVIAT
+432 GFAVVAT

-487 SWLMRAVH
+487 SWLMRSVD
-495 KPNALTA
+495 KPNVLTA
-502 TLDRGL
+502 ALDRGL
-508 GWVEERYRRL
+508 GWVEKHYRRL

-525 AVWMPL
+525 SAWTPL

-543 FGKLPA
+543 FGQLPT

-586 LPLLGQGVVQAMSFS
+586 MPLLGKGVVQAMSFS

-623 ERDVTA
+623 ERDETA
-629 TEFGRSLS
+629 TQFAQSLS
-637 GLLAGIPDVMIRTFQ
+637 GRLAGIPDVMIRTFQ

-672 GELYQQGLALKEAAT
+672 AELYQQGLALKEAAA
-687 QSGLMLSPDL
+687 QSGLMSMPDL

-708 TIERERASQLGIP
+708 TIERDRASQLGIP

-752 RANQTQFNGISD
+752 RANQHDFNGVSD
-764 VSRIYLKAASGEM
+764 LSRIYLKAASGEM
-777 VSLSTLATVTQV
+777 VSLSTLATVKQV

-797 YQRQKAVA
+797 YQRQKAVT
-805 LTADV
+805 LTADL
-810 APGHTLGEALDFL
+810 APDRTLGEALDFL
-823 DGWAADHLPTGMSVD
+823 DGWANANLPSGMTVD

-853 VLVFGLA
+853 VMVFGLA

-873 SLLTPAVVMMTV
+873 SMLTPAVVMVTV

-934 RGEGFEEAIIAGSVR
+934 RGEAFDEAIIAGSVR

-962 IGAVPLMISMG
+962 IGAVPLMLSMG

-993 TLVTLLVVPA
+993 TLVTLLMVPA
-1003 IYQLIARR
+1003 IYHLLAKR
-1011 AGMTGVRDR
+1011 AGMTGARDL
-1020 LVDEVLAGKVL
+1020 LVDE
-1031 AGDALAATPESH
+1031 AL
-1043 SLPDEGTPQK
+1043 
-1053 GRDQPAAELADP
+1053 AAELAVKAEDKPAA

>member
-77 IENIN
+77 IKNIN
-82 SSTRKG
+82 SVTRKG
-88 RSSVTVEFKLGWNM
+88 RSSITVEFKLGWNM
-102 VEGVSDVRDA
+102 LEGTSDVRDA
-112 ISRARTQLPDD
+112 ISRARPRLPDD
-123 VDDPLITKDSGNG
+123 ADEPMVTKDNGNG

-151 TAMTD
+151 TALTD

-244 PVTTAVN
+244 PVTTAAN

-823 DGWAADHLPTGMSVD
+823 DGWAADHLPTGMSV
-838 YAGESKDYR
+838 S
-847 DNQGEM
+847 
-853 VLVFGLA
+853 
-860 LLVVYLVLVAQFE
+860 
-873 SLLTPAVVMMTV
+873 T
-885 PLGIF
+885 
-890 GGLLGLWLTGQELSI
+890 
-905 YSQIGMIMLIGM
+905 
-917 VTKNG
+917 
-922 ILIVEFINQLRQ
+922 LR
-934 RGEGFEEAIIAGSVR
+934 
-949 RLRPILMTSLTAI
+949 
-962 IGAVPLMISMG
+962 
-973 AGYESR
+973 
-979 MAVGT
+979 
-984 VVFFGLSLA
+984 
-993 TLVTLLVVPA
+993 
-1003 IYQLIARR
+1003 
-1011 AGMTGVRDR
+1011 
-1020 LVDEVLAGKVL
+1020 
-1031 AGDALAATPESH
+1031 
-1043 SLPDEGTPQK
+1043 
-1053 GRDQPAAELADP
+1053 

>member
-11 PLVAVVIS
+11 PLVAVVLS

-43 PSVSITTT
+43 PSVSITTM
-51 YEGAAPEVMESQVTK
+51 YEGAAPAVMESQVTK

-77 IENIN
+77 IKNIN
-82 SSTRKG
+82 SVTRKG
-88 RSSVTVEFKLGWNM
+88 RSVITVEFKLGWNM
-102 VEGVSDVRDA
+102 VEGISDVRDA
-112 ISRARTQLPDD
+112 ISRARPKLPDE
-123 VDDPLITKDSGNG
+123 VDEPLVTKDNGNG
-136 DVAIWLNFSSTQMDR
+136 DVAVWLNFSSTQMDR

-156 YANRMLVDPLSLVD
+156 YANRVLVDPLSLVD

-179 DLTQVMYVRLRPADM
+179 DLTQVMYVRLRPSDM
-194 AARGITV
+194 AARGVTV

-235 HSAEDFRSL
+235 HTAADFQALQVR
-244 PVTTAVN
+244 AAAN
-251 GESIYLADIA
+251 GQSIYLADIA

-296 VAQGIEKKLVEMQ
+296 VAQGVEKKMAEMQ
-309 RFLPEGAS
+309 RFLPEGAT

-413 HLQRGESP
+413 HLQRGEPP
-421 LMAAW
+421 LLAAW

-466 LLSLAVLFSSLVA
+466 LLSLAVLFSSLIA

-487 SWLMRAVH
+487 SWLMRSVDR
-495 KPNALTA
+495 PNRLTA
-502 TLDRGL
+502 ALDRGL
-508 GWVEERYRRL
+508 GWVETHYRRL
-518 LGWVLRR
+518 LGWVLHHSR
-525 AVWMPL
+525 WTPL
-531 VLLLCLGGIGAL
+531 VLVLCLGGIGAL
-543 FGKLPA
+543 FAQLPT

-586 LPLLGQGVVQAMSFS
+586 MPLLGKGVVQAMSFS

-623 ERDVTA
+623 ERDETA
-629 TEFGRSLS
+629 TEFAKSLS
-637 GLLAGIPDVMIRTFQ
+637 GRLAGIPDVMIRTFQ

-672 GELYQQGLALKEAAT
+672 AELYQQGLALKEAAA
-687 QSGLMLSPDL
+687 QSGLMETPDL

-708 TIERERASQLGIP
+708 TIERDRANQLGIP

-727 SLQALLGGVS
+727 SLQALLGGIS

-752 RANQTQFNGISD
+752 RANQRDFNGVSD
-764 VSRIYLKAASGEM
+764 LSRIYLKAANGEM
-777 VSLSTLATVTQV
+777 VTLSTLATVKLV

-797 YQRQKAVA
+797 YQRQKAVT
-805 LTADV
+805 LTADL
-810 APGHTLGEALDFL
+810 APGHTLGEALDYL
-823 DGWAADHLPTGMSVD
+823 DGWANANLPNGMTVD

-853 VLVFGLA
+853 VMVFALA

-873 SLLTPAVVMMTV
+873 SMLTPAVVMVTV

-890 GGLLGLWLTGQELSI
+890 GGLLGLWLTGQEMSI

-934 RGEGFEEAIIAGSVR
+934 RGEGFDEAIIAGSVR

-962 IGAVPLMISMG
+962 IGAVPLMLSMG

-979 MAVGT
+979 MSVGT

-993 TLVTLLVVPA
+993 TLVTLLLVPA
-1003 IYQLIARR
+1003 IYHLLARR
-1011 AGMTGVRDR
+1011 AGMTGARDQQ
-1020 LVDEVLAGKVL
+1020 VDA
-1031 AGDALAATPESH
+1031 ALAS
-1043 SLPDEGTPQK
+1043 SEGASQQDK
-1053 GRDQPAAELADP
+1053 PAA